1 MQERLH
7 QDMKDAMRAQDT
19 VRRDTVRMLIS
30 ALKNAA
36 IDKRGELTEEDQ
48 LDVLAREAKK
58 RREAADSYRGV
69 GRPDVADK
77 EEAELRVIEDYL
89 PKQLTEDDVR
99 AIAREVIAELKP
111 TTARDMGKVM
121 SEVMPRLK
129 GRVDGKRASALIRE
143 EFNSAVAG

>member
-1 MQERLH
+1 
-7 QDMKDAMRAQDT
+7 MKDAMRAGDT

-36 IDKRGELTEEDQ
+36 IEKRGELTEEDQ

-89 PKQLTEDDVR
+89 PKQLSEEDVR

-111 TTARDMGKVM
+111 ATARDMGKVM

-129 GRVDGKRASALIRE
+129 GRMDGKRASALIRE
-143 EFNSAVAG
+143 EFNSAVSG